1 MLNSKRSATERGN
14 QRLALTKSHRLNLI
28 PFNRAP
34 LAVAVLHSRIPR
46 GTVPSR
52 PASFVRCK
60 SIPASI
66 VYSSRY
72 FRTLNQDQCFFFRD
86 TRQYI
91 KHSFSPGRRSIQ
103 SPSRFPSSTLLT
115 LPSSFLYSPHI
126 TQCLSC
132 YSSHLDTP
140 QLSRLTFLF
149 NMHFKLLPSLT
160 LAVLAALEVSAQ
172 DSGISVSSPLYLI
185 KYESKKDG

>member
-1 MLNSKRSATERGN
+1 LQIQEEYTFTYLSGHIEYRSEACHELLALPPQVLRSGAPRWCSAVAGWVVCRVGGMLNSKRSATERGN

-28 PFNRAP
+28 PFNRAT

-72 FRTLNQDQCFFFRD
+72 FRTLNQDQCFFLE
-86 TRQYI
+86 
-91 KHSFSPGRRSIQ
+91 IQ
-103 SPSRFPSSTLLT
+103 DN
-115 LPSSFLYSPHI
+115 I
-126 TQCLSC
+126 
-132 YSSHLDTP
+132 
-140 QLSRLTFLF
+140 
-149 NMHFKLLPSLT
+149 
-160 LAVLAALEVSAQ
+160 
-172 DSGISVSSPLYLI
+172 
-185 KYESKKDG
+185 